1 MRRGAIIALFG
12 VAIVGVAGYWY
23 WQNANGATGA
33 GDDAKGRGSATLAV
47 HATRAVVKPMPVV
60 VEAVGTV
67 EPEQSVT
74 LRGQVSGI
82 LKSVLFKEGDVVK
95 AGDLL
100 FEIDP
105 RTYQAQYN
113 QALAA
118 LARDQAQLENAT
130 IQQQRLEPL
139 LARDFITRQEYDVA
153 VTSAKSLEATVESD
167 RAAVEQARI
176 QLEHSR
182 IQAPISGRTGAVSV
196 KTGNLVTASTGAGG
210 TALVTINKLHPIL
223 VSFSVPERQLDAIQR
238 HQRDPAMRVEILPT
252 QAASAV
258 TTGRLVF
265 IDNAVSQ
272 QTGTVLLKT
281 RVDNPGEL
289 LWPGEFVN
297 VRIILTVEDDALVVP
312 DVSVQPGQQGPF
324 VYVVRDGRVAIQTV
338 QVARQVGPEVVITSG
353 LLPGDAV
360 LTEVPQALK
369 PGAGVHLIG
378 DTDATSDRAAPDPPR
393 SPSP

>member
-1 MRRGAIIALFG
+1 M
-12 VAIVGVAGYWY
+12 
-23 WQNANGATGA
+23 
-33 GDDAKGRGSATLAV
+33 D
-47 HATRAVVKPMPVV
+47 
-60 VEAVGTV
+60 
-67 EPEQSVT
+67 SVT
-74 LRGQVSGI
+74 
-82 LKSVLFKEGDVVK
+82 FKEGDTVH
-95 AGDLL
+95 AGQLL

-139 LARDFITRQEYDVA
+139 LAREFITRQEYDVA
-153 VTSAKSLEATVESD
+153 VTSAKSLEATVEAD

-176 QLEHSR
+176 QLEYSR
-182 IQAPISGRTGAVSV
+182 IESPIAGRTGAVSV
-196 KTGNLVTASTGAGG
+196 KPGNLVTASTGAGG

-258 TTGRLVF
+258 ATGRLVF
-265 IDNAVSQ
+265 IDNTVSQ

-297 VRIILTVEDDALVVP
+297 VRIILTVEDNALVVP
-312 DVSVQPGQQGPF
+312 DAAVQPGQQGPF
-324 VYVVRDGRVAIQTV
+324 VYVVRDGRVAIQPV

-353 LLPGDAV
+353 IGPGDAV

-369 PGAGVHLIG
+369 PGAEVQIIG
-378 DTDATSDRAAPDPPR
+378 EADATSARATADPPR
-393 SPSP
+393 PPSP